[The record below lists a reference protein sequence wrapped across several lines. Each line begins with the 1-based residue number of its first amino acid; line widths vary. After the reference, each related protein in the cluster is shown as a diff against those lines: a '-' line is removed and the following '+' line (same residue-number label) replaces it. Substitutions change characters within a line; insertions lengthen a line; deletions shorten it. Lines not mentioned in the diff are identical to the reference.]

1 MYTKDEHSLE
11 LVLKK
16 LENSPMLPYNK
27 SRILDYYNEKI
38 ANGVKKI
45 SYIPVIRILTRL
57 AEYIGSKRFEDLSKT
72 EIVSF
77 VNGLQPCEHI
87 LHTKHGKI
95 LQFKTRPYSVK
106 TLWQYKAAIKTFYR
120 WLFEIGSTDTPPE
133 AVRWIRREGHKDSN
147 PSESFKKDILSVKE
161 AIDMIN
167 CARNPRD
174 KAMVAI
180 LWETG
185 LRASELLHVKKSHL
199 NWHDNYVEFE
209 ASGKTG
215 KRDVILVQSKPHLEI
230 WLHELELRKNR
241 LPEEIKDELWVSFN
255 AKGFGTKYL
264 GNKTMSRDN
273 LNNMLKIV
281 AKRAGITKRI
291 WTHGM
296 RHSAATKDS
305 SNGWNEARMRIKFG
319 WSKNSP
325 MPSVYT
331 HLANSDIKE
340 AILEENGIIEYK
352 DKKEKSLLNDA
363 VKCMFCFTV
372 NLQESDYCSKCGK
385 PLKAEQF
392 KVMEKKAEVT
402 DVLQEMIKQELEK
415 KGYDLGEIVKA
426 LSTKN
431 EGSA

>member
-1 MYTKDEHSLE
+1 MRTKDEHSL
-11 LVLKK
+11 K
-16 LENSPMLPYNK
+16 LCIEKLSNSPMLPHNK
-27 SRILDYYNEKI
+27 SKILEYYNEKV
-38 ANGVKKI
+38 ANGVKKT
-45 SYIPVIRILTRL
+45 SYICVLRILRRL
-57 AEYIGSKRFEDLSKT
+57 GEHIKDKKFEDLTKK
-72 EIVSF
+72 EMVSF
-77 VNGLQPCEHI
+77 INGLKPCEHI
-87 LHTKHGKI
+87 LPTRHGKV
-95 LQFKTRPYSVK
+95 LNFKTRPYSEK
-106 TLWQYKAAIKTFYR
+106 TLWQYKASIKTFYR
-120 WLFEIGSTDTPPE
+120 WLFDIGPTDTPPE
-133 AVRWIRREGHKDSN
+133 AVRWIRREGHKSIN
-147 PSESFKKDILSVKE
+147 PAESFKKDILTVKE

-180 LWETG
+180 LWEAG
-185 LRASELLHVKKSHL
+185 LRASELLRVKKSHL

-209 ASGKTG
+209 VSGKTG
-215 KRDVILVQSKPHLEI
+215 KRDVIIVQSKPHLEV
-230 WLHELELRKNR
+230 WLHELDLKKNR

-319 WSKNSP
+319 WSKNSN

-340 AILEENGIIEYK
+340 AVLEENGVIEHK

-372 NLQESDYCSKCGK
+372 NLKESDYCSKCGK

-392 KVMEKKAEVT
+392 KALEKKAEVT
-402 DVLQEMIKQELEK
+402 EVLQEMIKQELEK
-415 KGYDLGEIVKA
+415 KGIDLGEIAKILA
-426 LSTKN
+426 TK
-431 EGSA
+431 SK